1 MERGVYDTNN
11 QPEMA
16 TFKYKQE
23 GRFCIR
29 VSKVENKEYGK
40 ITGKRCQLFDH
51 TEYKIFTIDDL
62 KR

>member
-16 TFKYKQE
+16 AFKYKQE
-23 GRFCIR
+23 GLFCIH

-40 ITGKRCQLFDH
+40 ITGKRCLLFNH
-51 TEYKIFTIDDL
+51 TEYKIAAIDAL